1 MPDPKETESDWRP
14 DSEIFSSSK
23 AGFDVLDL
31 FKSES
36 KPSNSRIDFAP
47 PSPSPSID
55 SFNVDFNSLEKPVK
69 LTQLLENTAS
79 WSDSAVS
86 TTPTTRKPVFGRVN
100 DALVAVGKEG
110 LLVRDGRLEE
120 PGSDQSPV
128 VREVTTEDGIY
139 KRDDKGRISST
150 APEAGRTGPKREFE
164 YDDPAVT
171 DKPSKV
177 TIGDDVYVRKGPITS
192 SGKPVQ
198 EDGFDMHNW
207 TVYDRSG
214 SFKRDWYGDMRIS
227 PDGVF
232 SRYENDRRSLAQEG
246 ADGKPLSA
254 EEAARRNADGIWP
267 GTIEVVRPDGSEL
280 KATLKGHV
288 VQELLESSQGTDTEN
303 GEKHVWKKDGER
315 WTCDTLPGEER
326 RELSVGADGSL
337 SYVDKEGLKHRQE
350 RDATSE
356 LEDGE
361 SGLTYGFDA
370 HHRLISVTGDEGARK
385 LTYGDDGKL
394 ASVEST
400 WGGSSNRWTRDTN
413 NSAGQWTESPGG
425 RVADKLRVLE
435 SGEIE
440 HVTASGERRIEALNL
455 KKVDFDSS
463 DRPYKVSFPS
473 GAERILEYD
482 NQGLSRVLDRVP
494 SEKGA
499 ENLEWKRD
507 ESDNSFVSMRDNN
520 KVYRREQMNVTADG
534 DLEYKGADGRAH
546 ASRAEDIDRLARGEF
561 VLGSESLLEARDS
574 LLQSIDDAGLSSDRF
589 KGWMKEFEDRA
600 TRNKIDQEKV
610 VRTFNNL
617 SDLLSAPGQGG
628 PYDLDQ
634 RKVIADCAMHNLA
647 RPMEIDQGAHPTCNV
662 TSVEVYAAVRHP
674 DAYTSLLRDVSTTG
688 SWTALTGKVGHPP
701 AESMAPGKDELSYDL
716 DRPDSGKRN
725 LASQAFQMTLIN
737 TMYETGEMNTDK
749 EDRSDIRYVLKPS
762 KAIKQRQGN
771 TVITTETGEDTLVR
785 DGNTL
790 KNARGQKIDGPEMV
804 QDNVLR
810 SCEILFGETPPHIEN
825 ASYADINGRRHY
837 ESDLI
842 SKERLLELKDKN
854 QFPVLT
860 PTMGGMHAQTIH
872 DVWEDKRNGEL
883 WVLLDNQHG
892 EPEVK
897 GNDRKSGEGDGDGWI
912 KLDALH
918 RTLRMGGE
926 GRGYGLPVMPQITKS
941 QHPSE
946 INNR

>member
-69 LTQLLENTAS
+69 LSQLLENTAS

-232 SRYENDRRSLAQEG
+232 SRYENDRRSLALEG

-337 SYVDKEGLKHRQE
+337 SYVDREGLKHRQE

-507 ESDNSFVSMRDNN
+507 GSDNSFVSMRDNN

-674 DAYTSLLRDVSTTG
+674 DAYTRLLRDVSTTG

-762 KAIKQRQGN
+762 KTIKQRQGN

-872 DVWEDKRNGEL
+872 DVWEDKRNGDL

>member
-47 PSPSPSID
+47 PSPSID

-69 LTQLLENTAS
+69 LTQLLENTAN

-110 LLVRDGRLEE
+110 LLVRDGRIEE

-128 VREVTTEDGIY
+128 VQEVTTEDGIY
-139 KRDDKGRISST
+139 KRDEKGRISST

-214 SFKRDWYGDMRIS
+214 NFKRDWYGDMKIS

-232 SRYENDRRSLAQEG
+232 SRYENDKRSLALEG

-350 RDATSE
+350 RNAASE
-356 LEDGE
+356 VEDGE
-361 SGLTYGFDA
+361 SGLTYGFDP
-370 HHRLISVTGDEGARK
+370 HHRLISVTGEEGARK

-400 WGGSSNRWTRDTN
+400 WGGSSNRWTRDTK
-413 NSAGQWTESPGG
+413 NSAGQWQESPGG

-494 SEKGA
+494 SEKGG

-507 ESDNSFVSMRDNN
+507 GSDNSFVSMRDNS

-574 LLQSIDDAGLSSDRF
+574 LLQSIDNAGLSSDRF

-617 SDLLSAPGQGG
+617 SDLLSAPSQGG

-749 EDRSDIRYVLKPS
+749 EDRSAIRYVLQPS
-762 KAIKQRQGN
+762 QTITKREGN
-771 TVITTETGEDTLVR
+771 AVITMETGEDTLVR

-790 KNARGQKIDGPEMV
+790 KNAKGQKIDGPEMV

-872 DVWEDKRNGEL
+872 DVWEDKRNGDL

>member
-1 MPDPKETESDWRP
+1 MPDPKEKASEWKP
-14 DSEIFSSSK
+14 DSEIFSGSK

-31 FKSES
+31 FKNES
-36 KPSNSRIDFAP
+36 RPSKTPIDFAP
-47 PSPSPSID
+47 PSPSID
-55 SFNVDFNSLEKPVK
+55 SFSVDFGSLEKPVK
-69 LTQLLENTAS
+69 LTQLLENPGS
-79 WSDSAVS
+79 WSDAALS
-86 TTPTTRKPVFGRVN
+86 TTRKPVFGRVN
-100 DALVAVGKEG
+100 DALVAVGSEG
-110 LLVRDGRLEE
+110 LLVRDGRIEE
-120 PGSDQSPV
+120 AASDKAPV
-128 VREVTTEDGIY
+128 VREVATEDGIY
-139 KRDDKGRISST
+139 KRDERGRISST
-150 APEAGRTGPKREFE
+150 APEAGQIGPKREFE
-164 YDDPAVT
+164 YNDPT
-171 DKPSKV
+171 DTNKLSKV

-198 EDGFDMHNW
+198 QDGFDMHNW

-214 SFKRDWYGDMRIS
+214 NLKRDWYGDMRIS

-232 SRYENDRRSLAQEG
+232 SRYENDKRSLTLEG

-267 GTIEVVRPDGSEL
+267 GSIEVVRPDGSEL
-280 KATLKGHV
+280 KATLKGHL
-288 VQELLESSQGTDTEN
+288 VQELLELSEGTDG

-337 SYVDKEGLKHRQE
+337 SYVDKDGLKHRQ
-350 RDATSE
+350 RKDATSDV
-356 LEDGE
+356 EDGA
-361 SGLTYGFDA
+361 SGLTYGFDR
-370 HHRLISVTGDEGARK
+370 HHRMISVQGDKGARK

-394 ASVEST
+394 SSVEST
-400 WGGSSNRWTRDTN
+400 WAGSSNRWTRDTN
-413 NSAGQWTESPGG
+413 NSAGKWIESPGG
-425 RVADKLRVLE
+425 RVADKLRVLGT
-435 SGEIE
+435 GEIE
-440 HVTASGERRIEALNL
+440 HVTASGDRRIEALNL

-473 GAERILEYD
+473 GAERFLDYD
-482 NQGLSRVLDRVP
+482 NLGLSRVLDRIP
-494 SEKGA
+494 AEKGG
-499 ENLEWKRD
+499 EDLEWKREQGGD
-507 ESDNSFVSMRDNN
+507 SFVSKRDNN

-546 ASRAEDIDRLARGEF
+546 VSRAEDIDRLARGEF
-561 VLGSESLLEARDS
+561 VLGSESLLEARDA
-574 LLQSIDDAGLSSDRF
+574 LLRSMGEAGLSSDRF
-589 KGWMKEFEDRA
+589 KGWMKEFEERA
-600 TRNKIDQEKV
+600 TRNKIDPEKV

-617 SDLLSAPGQGG
+617 SDLLSDPGQGG
-628 PYDLDQ
+628 PYNLDE

-647 RPMEIDQGAHPTCNV
+647 RPMEIDQGSHPTCNV

-674 DAYTSLLRDVSTTG
+674 DAYTGLLRDVSLTG
-688 SWTALTGKVGHPP
+688 SWKALSGKVGHPP
-701 AESMAPGKDELSYDL
+701 AQSLAPGKDERSYDL
-716 DRPDSGKRN
+716 NKPDSGKRN

-749 EDRSDIRYVLKPS
+749 EDRSDIRYIMQPS
-762 KAIKQRQGN
+762 QTITKREGN
-771 TVITTETGEDTLVR
+771 IVITMETGEDTLVR
-785 DGNTL
+785 DGKTL
-790 KNARGQKIDGPEMV
+790 NNAKGQKIDGPEMI

-810 SCEILFGETPPHIEN
+810 SCEILFGDTPPHIEN

-842 SKERLLELKDKN
+842 SKERLLELKEKN
-854 QFPVLT
+854 QFPLLT

-872 DVWEDKRNGEL
+872 DVWEDQRNGET

-897 GNDRKSGEGDGDGWI
+897 GADRKSGEGDGDGWI
-912 KLDALH
+912 KLDSLH

-926 GRGYGLPVMPQITKS
+926 GRGFGLPVMPQVTKN

-946 INNR
+946 IYNR